1 MSKERCST
9 CMYLFPIKELVNGK
23 WLYGNCCVLFPVTEP
38 DDEYSFAMF
47 IKYPEKD
54 HCEMY
59 KERNGKQEE
68 RAD

>member
-9 CMYLFPIKELVNGK
+9 CRYLFPIKELVNGK

-38 DDEYSFAMF
+38 DDEYSFAMS

>member
-9 CMYLFPIKELVNGK
+9 CRYLFPIKELVNGK
-23 WLYGNCCVLFPVTEP
+23 WLYGNCCVLFPATEP

-47 IKYPEKD
+47 IKYTEKD